1 MKALRTVIWSLLLVS
16 SISSGNLWAQDVDYA
31 RYVVKS
37 LASPEMK
44 GRGYVEKGDERAARF
59 IAGQFKKFGLKP
71 VLKNYF
77 QEYSLSINTFP
88 GVMRVIADG
97 RELMPARDY
106 LVALS
111 SPGRQQAYG
120 LRWLINDS
128 LPDSELFKGLQQED
142 LSQILVVTDKFH
154 KELADSN
161 LLKAGGYIFM
171 KDCTHRLFWK
181 ASDGLKLHDF
191 VVLQMC
197 EGTITPQT
205 QYIFLDFE
213 NHFNEKY
220 ASRNVLGIIPGR
232 VQPDTLIVLTAHYD
246 HLGMMGKQTL
256 FPGAND
262 NASGVAALLDFARHY
277 SIPGNE
283 PYYSMVFIALSGE
296 EAGLLGSRFCA
307 ANPPFEL
314 GKVKFLINFDMVG
327 TGSEGIGLVNGEI
340 LTRYAE
346 RIEKINEEK
355 KYVKQIHRRGESCN
369 SDHCP
374 FYQKGVPAFFIY
386 TAGKEWPYYH
396 QPEDNAQG
404 PPFTGYVGF
413 FDLVRDFIH
422 SLSPTSRIP

>member
-1 MKALRTVIWSLLLVS
+1 MKAIRTVIGALLFVSLVS
-16 SISSGNLWAQDVDYA
+16 PGSLRAQDVDYA
-31 RYVVKS
+31 RYVVRS

-44 GRGYVEKGDERAARF
+44 GRGYVDKGDEKAARF
-59 IAGQFKKFGLKP
+59 IAGQFKRFGLKP
-71 VLKNYF
+71 VMKNYF
-77 QEYSLSINTFP
+77 QEYPLSINTFP
-88 GVMRVIADG
+88 GKMQVIVEG
-97 RELMPARDY
+97 RELKPATDY

-128 LPDSELFKGLQQED
+128 LPGSELFRELQNED
-142 LSQILVVTDKFH
+142 LSQMLVVTDKFH
-154 KELADSN
+154 KELADTN
-161 LLKAGGYIFM
+161 LLKAGGYIFL
-171 KDCTHRLFWK
+171 KDSTHRLTWK
-181 ASDGLKLHDF
+181 ASDGLKLRDF
-191 VVLQMC
+191 VVLHMR

-205 QYIFLDFE
+205 KYIYLDFE
-213 NHFNEKY
+213 NRFRDKY
-220 ASRNVLGIIPGR
+220 ISRNVLGMIPGR

-246 HLGMMGKQTL
+246 HLGMMGNQTL

-283 PYYSMVFIALSGE
+283 PYYSVVFIALSGE
-296 EAGLLGSRFCA
+296 EAGLLGARYCA
-307 ANPPFEL
+307 DNPPFDL

-327 TGSEGIGLVNGEI
+327 TGSEGIGLVNGEKLI
-340 LTRYAE
+340 SYAE
-346 RIEKINEEK
+346 RMEKINEAR
-355 KYVKQIHRRGESCN
+355 KYVKQVHRRGESCN

-386 TAGKEWPYYH
+386 TAGREWPYYH

-404 PPFTGYVGF
+404 PPFTEYVGF

-422 SLSPTSRIP
+422 SLSPVTRKL